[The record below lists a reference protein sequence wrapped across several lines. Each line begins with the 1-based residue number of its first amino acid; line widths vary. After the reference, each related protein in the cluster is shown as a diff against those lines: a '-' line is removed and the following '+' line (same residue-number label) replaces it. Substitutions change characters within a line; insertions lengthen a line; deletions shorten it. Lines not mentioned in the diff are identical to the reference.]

1 MELVVFLQGICCF
14 YILNFKFNRKI
25 NEFIEVKELNMMI
38 KGFGGIFWRTKNL
51 DALKKWYSKVLNV
64 EIESWNGTIIKPDSE
79 NETIF
84 SFFTKDDS
92 YFPTEQQ
99 VMLNFQVYNLD
110 EMIKHLEKVGVP
122 LAKEK
127 EISEY
132 GKFAWIK
139 DPEGRLVELWEK

>member
-1 MELVVFLQGICCF
+1 
-14 YILNFKFNRKI
+14 
-25 NEFIEVKELNMMI
+25 MI

-51 DALKKWYSKVLNV
+51 DTLKKWYSKVLNV
-64 EIESWNGTIIKPDSE
+64 EIENWNGTIIKPDSE

-84 SFFTKDDS
+84 SFFTEEDR

-110 EMIKHLEKVGVP
+110 ETIKHLEQVGVP

>member
-1 MELVVFLQGICCF
+1 
-14 YILNFKFNRKI
+14 
-25 NEFIEVKELNMMI
+25 MI

-51 DALKKWYSKVLNV
+51 DALKNWYSKVLNV
-64 EIESWNGTIIKPDSE
+64 EIENWNGTIIKPDSE

-84 SFFTKDDS
+84 SFFTEDDS
-92 YFPTEQQ
+92 YFPSEQQ

-110 EMIKHLEKVGVP
+110 EMIKHLEQVGVP

-127 EISEY
+127 EISDY
-132 GKFAWIK
+132 GKFVWIK

>member
-1 MELVVFLQGICCF
+1 
-14 YILNFKFNRKI
+14 
-25 NEFIEVKELNMMI
+25 MMI
-38 KGFGGIFWRTKNL
+38 KGVGGIFWRTKNL

-64 EIESWNGTIIKPDSE
+64 EIENWNGTIIKPDSE

-84 SFFTKDDS
+84 SFFTEEDN
-92 YFPTEQQ
+92 YFPSEQQ

-110 EMIKHLEKVGVP
+110 ETIKHLEQVGVP
-122 LAKEK
+122 LAKDK
-127 EISEY
+127 EISDY

>member
-1 MELVVFLQGICCF
+1 
-14 YILNFKFNRKI
+14 
-25 NEFIEVKELNMMI
+25 MMI

-64 EIESWNGTIIKPDSE
+64 EIENWNGTIIKPDSE

-84 SFFTKDDS
+84 SFFTEEDN

-110 EMIKHLEKVGVP
+110 EMIKHLEQVGIP

-127 EISEY
+127 EISDY

>member
-1 MELVVFLQGICCF
+1 
-14 YILNFKFNRKI
+14 
-25 NEFIEVKELNMMI
+25 MI

-64 EIESWNGTIIKPDSE
+64 EIENWNGTIIKPDSE

-84 SFFTKDDS
+84 SFFSEEDN
-92 YFPTEQQ
+92 YFPIEQQ

-110 EMIKHLEKVGVP
+110 ETIKHLEQVGVP

-127 EISEY
+127 EISDY